1 MDEGKTGCVVVLTTI
16 GSGTDANTLASILV
30 TERLAA
36 CVNVLGEM
44 DSIYRWKGGVES
56 ERERQMVIKTTA
68 ARMPELEARVHELHP
83 YEVPE
88 FVAVPI
94 EAGSEKYLA
103 WIRES
108 TAKTG

>member
-1 MDEGKTGCVVVLTTI
+1 MMETDCVIVWTTI
-16 GSGTDANTLASILV
+16 GGDADGRRLASILV

-44 DSIYRWKGGVES
+44 DSVYRWKGAVES
-56 ERERQMVIKTTA
+56 ERERQLVIKTTA
-68 ARMPELEARVHELHP
+68 ARLDALQARLHELHP

-88 FVAVPI
+88 FLVLSVAG
-94 EAGSEKYLA
+94 GSGKYLS

-108 TAKTG
+108 TSIVG